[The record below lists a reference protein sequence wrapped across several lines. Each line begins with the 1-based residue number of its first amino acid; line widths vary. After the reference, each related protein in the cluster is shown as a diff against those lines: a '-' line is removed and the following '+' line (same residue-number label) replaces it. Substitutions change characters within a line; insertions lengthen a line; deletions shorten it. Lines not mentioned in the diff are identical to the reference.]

1 MGIWNFY
8 ETGARQ
14 RARKTSR
21 ALPAFEVNKN
31 PFSVVHVRDPWA
43 AIVLGLVLGTGC
55 AQAQA
60 PLTMKD
66 AVSYAQ
72 THRQEVQAAAD
83 HAVSA
88 GQLRAQAALF
98 PNPRIYFQS
107 EDLRASNF
115 DFAQQS
121 ETYAYA
127 SETLETSGRRGGRMA
142 VADEAARS
150 AQIAEAQVR
159 SRIEFAVRQAY
170 VVAQG
175 AQLLQKLYR
184 QDDQYF
190 TQIIAYHQARFNEGK
205 IPEVD
210 LLRVRIEGARVHA
223 AAARAELDAEQA
235 ALNLNRAMGAPED
248 AAWTLTDDFEAL
260 ETPAAL
266 PTGADPT
273 LLRPEGQAAQQAI
286 AQAGANLRLQKAFGR
301 PDMDILAGYKLD
313 TGLNTAYAGLQFN
326 LPLFDR
332 NQKAVAAAQTDTRA
346 AAEEFAA
353 VRHELSAEV
362 RLAQR
367 DYEFKRDE
375 YVKTFKPL
383 RDEAVQVSDITRAA
397 YQEGGMDLL
406 RLLDAERVRVDAE
419 VAWAQ
424 ALESYHQSVVSLE
437 YAEGIEP

>member
-1 MGIWNFY
+1 MD
-8 ETGARQ
+8 TGNICEKRANVQSRRTY
-14 RARKTSR
+14 RARCASEGNR
-21 ALPAFEVNKN
+21 N
-31 PFSVVHVRDPWA
+31 PFSVRHVRDLWA
-43 AIVLGLVLGTGC
+43 AIVLGFVLGAAY
-55 AQAQA
+55 AQSQA
-60 PLTMKD
+60 PLSMKD
-66 AVSYAQ
+66 AVAYAQ

-83 HAVSA
+83 HAASA
-88 GQLRAQAALF
+88 RQLRAQAALI
-98 PNPRIYFQS
+98 PNPRIYLQS

-159 SRIEFAVRQAY
+159 RRIELAVRQAY
-170 VVAQG
+170 VAAEG
-175 AQLLQKLYR
+175 TQLLQRLYQ
-184 QDDQYF
+184 QDDAYF
-190 TQIIAYHQARFNEGK
+190 QQIITYHQERFHEGK
-205 IPEVD
+205 LAEVD

-248 AAWTLTDDFEAL
+248 AAWTLTEDFETL
-260 ETPAAL
+260 ETPAEL
-266 PTGADPT
+266 PAGADPT

-301 PDMDILAGYKLD
+301 PDMDFLAGYKLD

-367 DYEFKRDE
+367 EYEFERDE

-424 ALESYHQSVVSLE
+424 ALENYHQSVISLE